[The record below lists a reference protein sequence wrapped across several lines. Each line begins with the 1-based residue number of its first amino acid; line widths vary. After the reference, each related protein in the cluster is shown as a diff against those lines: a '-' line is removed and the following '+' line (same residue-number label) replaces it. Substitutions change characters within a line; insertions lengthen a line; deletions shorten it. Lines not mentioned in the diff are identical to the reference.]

1 MQMQP
6 SKPSEKMQQVRVQL
20 VPSGQEAWIWVLPG
34 TPCGAAQ
41 RQASQVL
48 GQEVVRLEG
57 PEGLLDASKAL
68 GPMEAGQ
75 VLLAHAD
82 SLDLLGEAS
91 NDAHPASRSGPG
103 VVQGIMDFG
112 YHQYLSEVCNFCHR
126 FHVIIKCPKALA
138 EATKENV
145 IAKFEPKEFSLTI
158 CGLRHDFR
166 LRRSFG
172 AKTSLPV
179 NFKVSPE
186 RCTVVVS
193 PGKKVE
199 LILRPALP
207 SSFRPGNR
215 VKLQN
220 LQSKDAVRLNG
231 HFGTIQG
238 FVDGDLNA
246 VRYAVQLDDGEKLRV
261 RPKNMVLVS

>member
-1 MQMQP
+1 MDHCT
-6 SKPSEKMQQVRVQL
+6 L
-20 VPSGQEAWIWVLPG
+20 EAWIWVLPG

-57 PEGLLDASKAL
+57 PEGLLDASKPL
-68 GPMEAGQ
+68 GPMEEGQ

-82 SLDLLGEAS
+82 SLDLEEAGA
-91 NDAHPASRSGPG
+91 DAHPASRSAG

-112 YHQYLSEVCNFCHR
+112 YHEYLSEACHFCHR

-158 CGLRHDFR
+158 RGLRHDFR

-179 NFKVSPE
+179 SFKVSPE
-186 RCTVVVS
+186 RCTVAVS

-207 SSFRPGNR
+207 GSFEAGKR